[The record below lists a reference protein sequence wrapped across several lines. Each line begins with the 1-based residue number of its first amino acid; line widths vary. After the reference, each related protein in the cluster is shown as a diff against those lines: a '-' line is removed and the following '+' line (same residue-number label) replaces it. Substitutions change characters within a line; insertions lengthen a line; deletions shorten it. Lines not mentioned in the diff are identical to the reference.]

1 MAKKD
6 LNQDLYQQPVV
17 EEPAEAVLADPYY
30 DMVEDD
36 FYEADAYDMPRTE
49 NGQDVT
55 FVKPVGIGAPVP
67 IVAPKHTN
75 VQLQPIVVPLAV
87 IPYMSQDTDVLYA
100 NRREQ
105 QPARR
110 QAPQRPGQ
118 PAAAHNDAS
127 YPTEFSVE
135 DHAKAKKSCKVR
147 ARVCSFFT
155 LLFSALV
162 LALFGIGAY
171 TFIALGGGGFSINGV
186 SILTTGI
193 EAVGVFVAYI
203 MQGQAAA
210 ILQDPSTI
218 VGVVICA
225 IALVQAI
232 VALITLIAGKYPRV
246 WNCLASLVVFGGLLG
261 LMIKDIL
268 VLEGEYAWT
277 PEVYYMQ
284 IVAVGLAFVGF
295 LLAVIF
301 SISLNRLDNKVE
313 RMEME
318 F

>member
-6 LNQDLYQQPVV
+6 LNQDLYQQTVV
-17 EEPAEAVLADPYY
+17 EEPQEAVLAEPYY

-36 FYEADAYDMPRTE
+36 FYEADAYDIPQTE

-105 QPARR
+105 QPQRR
-110 QAPQRPGQ
+110 QAPQRQGQ
-118 PAAAHNDAS
+118 PVAAHNDAS

-155 LLFSALV
+155 LLLSALV

-171 TFIALGGGGFSINGV
+171 TFIAFGGGGFAINNTK
-186 SILTTGI
+186 ILFVPCL
-193 EAVGVFVAYI
+193 ESVGVFVDFI
-203 MQGQAAA
+203 MKGQAAA

-225 IALVQAI
+225 VALVQAI
-232 VALITLIAGKYPRV
+232 VALITLIGGRYPRV

-261 LMIKDIL
+261 LMIKDII
-268 VLEGEYAWT
+268 VIDTWVVDEW
-277 PEVYYMQ
+277 YME
-284 IVAVGLAFVGF
+284 IVAVGLAFIGF

>member
-36 FYEADAYDMPRTE
+36 FYEADAYDIPRTE

-118 PAAAHNDAS
+118 HAAAHNDAS

-155 LLFSALV
+155 LLFSALI

-171 TFIALGGGGFSINGV
+171 TFIAFGGGGFAINGTQ
-186 SILTTGI
+186 ILFVPCL
-193 EAVGVFVAYI
+193 ESVGVFVNFI
-203 MQGQAAA
+203 MNGQAAA

-225 IALVQAI
+225 VALVQAI

-261 LMIKDIL
+261 LMVKDII
-268 VLEGEYAWT
+268 VIDTWAVDSW
-277 PEVYYMQ
+277 YME
-284 IVAVGLAFVGF
+284 IVAVGLAFIGF